1 MRALDREFA
10 YRDVARA
17 VGVWRN
23 TSEGM
28 HMSKYRRRLP
38 QLSGRPFL
46 TDGGL
51 ETTFIFH
58 NGIELPYFASLD
70 LLKSASGTK
79 AIREYYERY
88 IAIAKRNRIGFVLEG
103 ATWRASPD
111 WGAKLG
117 YSRAQLTE
125 ANCAAVSLMADLRDE
140 HESAQ
145 TPIVISANIGPR
157 GDGYKIDN
165 AMSIAEAEDYHGWQ
179 VGIFRDTEA
188 DLISAFTINYAEEGI
203 GVARACRAAGMPS
216 VISFTVETDGKL
228 PSGQTIRDA
237 IEQTDRETNNAPA
250 YYMLNCAHPTHFA
263 DALRRGEPWVTR
275 LRGLRANAS
284 TRSHAELDAAADLD
298 IGDPADLGRRYR
310 DLCRQFGHF
319 AVLGGCCGTDHRHIE
334 QISLASVPIEGGC
347 AWITRRYRTR
357 STIARDARRK
367 TFRLGLMQQIRG
379 LPAMRT

>member
-1 MRALDREFA
+1 
-10 YRDVARA
+10 
-17 VGVWRN
+17 
-23 TSEGM
+23 
-28 HMSKYRRRLP
+28 MSKYRRRLP

-216 VISFTVETDGKL
+216 VISFTVETDGKFAERADD
-228 PSGQTIRDA
+228 PRRDRA
-237 IEQTDRETNNAPA
+237 DRSRNQQRAGLLHA
-250 YYMLNCAHPTHFA
+250 Q
-263 DALRRGEPWVTR
+263 
-275 LRGLRANAS
+275 LRASYAFRRRIAQRRAVGYAS
-284 TRSHAELDAAADLD
+284 ARTAGERFDAQPCGARCRGRS
-298 IGDPADLGRRYR
+298 
-310 DLCRQFGHF
+310 
-319 AVLGGCCGTDHRHIE
+319 RH
-334 QISLASVPIEGGC
+334 
-347 AWITRRYRTR
+347 W
-357 STIARDARRK
+357 
-367 TFRLGLMQQIRG
+367 
-379 LPAMRT
+379 